1 MFVVVQVVLVILLI
15 SMIMTDVGVDVCSR
29 TSRDVANIDD
39 DDDGR

>member
-1 MFVVVQVVLVILLI
+1 MVTLLI
-15 SMIMTDVGVDVCSR
+15 SMIMTDVGFDVCSG